1 VTLNNNAPKPL
12 TEKELKEHVQKSI
25 KQMGVDF
32 KKTKAQEIN
41 YALHLLK
48 IVFYEYQKDFK
59 QSIVYCKKLLNM
71 IRKSTILYSKDRIGF
86 ALVNLTQFNVFIGNY
101 KKASLYAKNAQQ
113 FHLNSSLNYLI
124 SKEQE
129 FYAYF
134 YGRNYKEVIKCI
146 QEMQKHSMV
155 DTGGYRKST
164 FIYYE
169 ACVLFATNQFKDAL
183 QLLNKSLEIEKDKTG
198 WNIALRILM
207 AMIFIELNKMGE
219 ASTSIATLRKH
230 IERTSK
236 TKEIKERDILIL
248 KLLREFEKDG
258 FKRNERNKTAVK
270 LLAELSDK
278 DKPTAWNYFTPE
290 LIPFHEWAKALP
302 EKVISS
308 VSGKRY

>member
-1 VTLNNNAPKPL
+1 
-12 TEKELKEHVQKSI
+12 
-25 KQMGVDF
+25 
-32 KKTKAQEIN
+32 
-41 YALHLLK
+41 
-48 IVFYEYQKDFK
+48 
-59 QSIVYCKKLLNM
+59 M